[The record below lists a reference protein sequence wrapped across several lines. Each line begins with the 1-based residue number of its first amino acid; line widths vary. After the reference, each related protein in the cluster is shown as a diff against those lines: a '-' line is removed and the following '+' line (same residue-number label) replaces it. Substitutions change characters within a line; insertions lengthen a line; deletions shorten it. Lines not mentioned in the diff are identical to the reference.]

1 MADLITRLSMQTKLS
16 SLISKSQ
23 QTFASVFLASSLGLL
38 LFGCATTEPF
48 PHSVTQVTRHHQVN
62 LQISEQSSQTKTAAA
77 NIEIAPP
84 AYNSESQV
92 FEGSWPFGQEG
103 DG

>member
-1 MADLITRLSMQTKLS
+1 MQTKLLS
-16 SLISKSQ
+16 AMSK
-23 QTFASVFLASSLGLL
+23 THRGFANVFLAFSLGLL

-48 PHSVTQVTRHHQVN
+48 PHSVSQVTQHHQVK
-62 LQISEQSSQTKTAAA
+62 LQTSEQSSQTKSPAA

-84 AYNSESQV
+84 AYNSESQG